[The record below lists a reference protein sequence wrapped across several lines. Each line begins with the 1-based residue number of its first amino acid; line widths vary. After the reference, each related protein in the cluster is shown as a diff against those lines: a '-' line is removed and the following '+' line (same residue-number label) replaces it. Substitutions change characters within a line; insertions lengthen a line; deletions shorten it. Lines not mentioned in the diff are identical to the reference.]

1 MLLSTPFMIFR
12 DDTKPVFIDE
22 PFCEKFSQLCASVS
36 IHASK
41 YLSPVLKGFNELSR
55 QHRRPINYEQNFMK
69 P

>member
-22 PFCEKFSQLCASVS
+22 WFCEKFTQLRASVS

-41 YLSPVLKGFNELSR
+41 YLSPVLKGFNELSSTS
-55 QHRRPINYEQNFMK
+55 QTHK
-69 P
+69 L